1 MVPKVSKVPPTVK
14 ILTFFLVLEQIAVC
28 LFRAK
33 VYAQIGDARDGNDKI
48 IFEFVFCSGA
58 MCMFCFC
65 FCGAGGPEQP
75 LISMD
80 LVWANDDIY

>member
-1 MVPKVSKVPPTVK
+1 MVPKVSKVPPRVK
-14 ILTFFLVLEQIAVC
+14 TLTFFLVPVQIAVC

-33 VYAQIGDARDGNDKI
+33 GYAQIGDARDGNDKI

-65 FCGAGGPEQP
+65 FCGAGGPKQP
-75 LISMD
+75 LILMD